1 MVRNLDLDEILP
13 SDTDDTALLDD
24 HSDRDNKEEMPKV
37 LKNLSQILT
46 SMSASMLSME
56 KSFKRIRRDD
66 PSEAEEPVKKRRKS

>member
-13 SDTDDTALLDD
+13 SDADETALLDD
-24 HSDRDNKEEMPKV
+24 HGDRDNEEEMLKV